1 MNKLKEINGKVY
13 QEVEVVM
20 LATNEMTFNSRIYT
34 SKLSGILGYLNQWK
48 NINGIQTLDCTPK
61 FQLPCTEVVCQ
72 HLYFLSNE
80 EIKEGNWYFDLD
92 TKKICQW
99 TMSHSIPSGF
109 EQRVKRIIAT
119 TNTSLK
125 IKTFY
130 EIEGDQEVSLPQP
143 SKEFIQAFTK
153 SYNEGKPIT
162 KVLVEYDVITLNEDW
177 SKRPVVV
184 TNEYKLKVNSSNEI
198 TIKKVKDSYTREEL
212 RPIFLKLCHD
222 TADYIEKGYD
232 EKTEFNIDKW
242 IEENL

>member
-1 MNKLKEINGKVY
+1 MNNIKEINGKYY
-13 QEVEVVM
+13 QECEVVM
-20 LATNEMTFNSRIYT
+20 LSTEDNTALLCIDDNSR
-34 SKLSGILGYLNQWK
+34 KLFKFGPKEALWGY
-48 NINGIQTLDCTPK
+48 
-61 FQLPCTEVVCQ
+61 Q

-80 EIKEGNWYFDLD
+80 EIKEGELFIDLREKTPD
-92 TKKICQW
+92 KEYIYTAGLGGHAEFANKIGKKIIV
-99 TMSHSIPSGF
+99 TTDISLLKSYS
-109 EQRVKRIIAT
+109 EQTLNDFAC
-119 TNTSLK
+119 
-125 IKTFY
+125 
-130 EIEGDQEVSLPQP
+130 LPQP
-143 SKEFIQAFTK
+143 SKEFIQAFIK
-153 SYNEGKPIT
+153 AYNESKPIT

-198 TIKKVKDSYTREEL
+198 TIKKVKDSWTKVEL

>member
-1 MNKLKEINGKVY
+1 MIKLKEINGKFY
-13 QEVEVVM
+13 MEGNVVM
-20 LATNEMTFNSRIYT
+20 LATDKKSNIMMWNERGQKKDLFNFLPLNIHE
-34 SKLSGILGYLNQWK
+34 SK
-48 NINGIQTLDCTPK
+48 
-61 FQLPCTEVVCQ
+61 VVYQ

-80 EIKEGNWYFDLD
+80 EIKGGDWYFDPYEN
-92 TKKICQW
+92 KILQCLSHMVYIN
-99 TMSHSIPSGF
+99 TMM
-109 EQRVKRIIAT
+109 RKVIAT
-119 TNTSLK
+119 TDTSLR
-125 IKTFY
+125 
-130 EIEGDQEVSLPQP
+130 LPQP